1 MICSQAIYI
10 LCLLRKY
17 SGVPTVRSV
26 VLGSVVLGSFPF
38 PGSHVPCDAESPRAS
53 PCTCPSAWSAPLR
66 PPDSQPPV
74 VVSGGGAFGGDG
86 ISVLVNAA
94 LGSGLG
100 EEAAACS
107 QKGVLTQTGVQG
119 LRVSDCSLWIA
130 QRKLSFVSCPS
141 ALFAD
146 GGSQGL
152 TPIFPGNQALAKPS
166 AKVQRTGLVQ

>member
-38 PGSHVPCDAESPRAS
+38 PRSHIPCDAESPRAS

-74 VVSGGGAFGGDG
+74 VVSGGGAFGGGG
-86 ISVLVNAA
+86 ISVLVNVA
-94 LGSGLG
+94 LGKRTWGGGGCLQPEGGPHPDPSAR
-100 EEAAACS
+100 AA
-107 QKGVLTQTGVQG
+107 G
-119 LRVSDCSLWIA
+119 LRLQPLDCSE
-130 QRKLSFVSCPS
+130 
-141 ALFAD
+141 
-146 GGSQGL
+146 
-152 TPIFPGNQALAKPS
+152 
-166 AKVQRTGLVQ
+166 RTVLREPPVCAVR